1 MLHPLETDKRRVGGD
16 EKERGYMKG
25 SEIRSVFLDYYK
37 SKGHEVV
44 GSSSLIPRNDP
55 TLLFTN
61 AGMVQFK
68 SVFLGEE
75 RRDYTRATTSQKC
88 MRAGGKHND
97 LENVGHTARHHTFFE
112 MLGNFSFGDYFKR
125 DAILFAWEMLVD
137 RLGLPKDKLWAT
149 VYQDDDEAAQLW
161 PELTGIP
168 GDRVVRL
175 GAKDNFWR
183 MGDTG
188 PCGPCSEI
196 IIDQGPEVG
205 CGRPD
210 CRVGCDCDR
219 YLELWNLVF
228 MQFDRDDSGNLTPL
242 PRPSIDTGMGLE
254 RIAAVMQGKK
264 NNYDTDLFAPIIG
277 AISSMS
283 GVAYGKSSD
292 TDISL
297 RVIADHLRAISFL
310 LADGL
315 IPSNEGRGYVLRRII
330 RRASHHARMLGLE
343 GAALSRLMG
352 SVSGVMG
359 DIYPELIQV
368 EDNSAKALMF
378 EEERFTR
385 TLDQGMRLLD
395 DVMAKLKQTGGKVI
409 PGEEIFKL
417 YDTFGFPLDLSR
429 DIALD
434 NHLKI
439 DEDGFSREM
448 QLQRERARASW
459 VGEEEAI
466 ATVYKELKSE
476 IGDTVFTG
484 YETLKDDCIVKAI
497 IKDRQIVTTAV
508 AGDKVELFLDR
519 TPFYGESGGQV
530 GDTGVIYSGTF
541 DARVTNT
548 MKEVGLHAHI
558 VTVNSGNIKVWDK
571 VKCVVDNETRMATA
585 RNHTATHLLHAALR
599 STLGDHV
606 KQAGSYV
613 STERIRF
620 DFSHFYQVDKKEL
633 NEIEDIVNAQIL
645 ANKPVNTE
653 VSDIQ
658 EALKTGVMALFG
670 EKYGD
675 RVRVVRVPDFSSEL
689 CGGTHCRT
697 TGDIGPFVVISEGSV
712 ASGIRRIEAF
722 TGKAAFE
729 YLRRKRDDLKKIAE
743 LLRADEPVE
752 RVEKVMA
759 DIREKDREI
768 EALKG
773 RLSSHSSAS
782 LLDQAKDI
790 NGVKVLSCRVDNLEQ
805 KDLRVLADNI
815 RERLGS
821 GIVVI
826 ASAKEGQAAILAM
839 VTKDLVKQ
847 FNAGDI
853 LKKVAA
859 LCDGRGGGKP
869 DMAQGGT
876 KELDK
881 LDAALEAV
889 YSIVKK

>member
-1 MLHPLETDKRRVGGD
+1 MGDFMRLHS
-16 EKERGYMKG
+16 ERGYMKG
-25 SEIRSVFLDYYK
+25 SEIRSAFLDYFM

-44 GSSSLIPRNDP
+44 ASSSLIPRHDP

-68 SVFLGEE
+68 SIFLGEE

-125 DAILFAWEMLVD
+125 DAILFAWELLVNQ
-137 RLGLPKDKLWAT
+137 LGLPKDKLWAT
-149 VYQDDDEAAQLW
+149 VYQEDDEALALW

-168 GDRVVRL
+168 QERVVRL
-175 GAKDNFWR
+175 GAKDNFWH

-196 IIDQGPEVG
+196 IIDQGAEVG
-205 CGRPD
+205 CGKPD
-210 CRVGCDCDR
+210 CKVGCDCDR

-228 MQFDRDDSGNLTPL
+228 MQFNRDEAGNLTPL
-242 PRPSIDTGMGLE
+242 PKPSIDTGMGLE

-283 GVAYGKSSD
+283 GVPYGKSPD
-292 TDISL
+292 TDISI

-310 LADGL
+310 IADGL
-315 IPSNEGRGYVLRRII
+315 IPSNDGRGYVLRRVI
-330 RRASHHARMLGLE
+330 RRASHHARLLGLQ
-343 GAALSRLMG
+343 GAALSKLMG
-352 SVSGVMG
+352 SVSEVMG
-359 DIYPELIQV
+359 DVYPELIKDKDSSSKV
-368 EDNSAKALMF
+368 LMF

-385 TLDQGMRLLD
+385 TLDQGMKLLD
-395 DVMAKLKQTGGKVI
+395 DVMAKMKQGGEKVI
-409 PGEEIFKL
+409 PGGEIFKL

-439 DEDGFSREM
+439 DEEGFNREM

-459 VGEEEAI
+459 VGEEEAV
-466 ATVYKELKSE
+466 ATIYKELKSE
-476 IGDTVFTG
+476 IGETVFSG
-484 YETLKDDCIVKAI
+484 YETLEQECVVKAI
-497 IKDRQIVTTAV
+497 IMDHKIVNEAA
-508 AGDKVELFLDR
+508 AGDEVELFLDK

-530 GDTGVIYSGTF
+530 GDAGVIFSGAF
-541 DARVTNT
+541 AARVKNT
-548 MKEVGLHAHI
+548 LKEAGLHAHV
-558 VTVNSGNIKVWDK
+558 VTVESGNVKVWDK
-571 VKCVVDNETRMATA
+571 VKCVVDKGERLATA

-599 STLGDHV
+599 TVLGEHV

-633 NEIEDIVNAQIL
+633 NEIEDLVNAEIIE
-645 ANKPVNTE
+645 NKTLNTE
-653 VSDIQ
+653 VKDIQ
-658 EALKTGVMALFG
+658 EALSSGVMALFG
-670 EKYGD
+670 EKYGE
-675 RVRVVRVPDFSSEL
+675 RVRVVKVPGFSSEL
-689 CGGTHCRT
+689 CGGTHCKT
-697 TGDIGPFVVISEGSV
+697 TGDIGSFVIVSEGSV

-729 YLRRKRDDLKKIAE
+729 YLRQKRDDLKKIAE
-743 LLRADEPVE
+743 LLKADDPVD
-752 RVEKVMA
+752 RVEKVLA
-759 DIREKDREI
+759 DMKEKDKEI

-773 RLSSHSSAS
+773 KLSSHSSAS
-782 LLDQAKDI
+782 LLEKVRDI
-790 NGVKVLSCRVDNLEQ
+790 DGTKVIACRVDNLEQ

-815 RERLGS
+815 RDRMGS

-826 ASAKEGQAAILAM
+826 ASAKEGQAAILSM
-839 VTKDLVKQ
+839 VTKDLTKQ

-859 LCDGRGGGKP
+859 LCYGRGGGKP

-876 KELDK
+876 KDLDR

-889 YSIVKK
+889 YSIIKK